1 MEMEKKVDDKRL
13 SSVLNSIQIALD
25 GYDDIFSDFDPS
37 PYSQRI
43 LSDDFIKEIQKRYIE
58 TKKGDFEVRFSLP
71 DKLRDQKTESLIKKR
86 LKEYFTAQLKEM
98 ENEIERK
105 KQSGMIKFAIGF
117 LLLAG
122 EVINRFYTKNDIVFD
137 ILSVLLVPAG
147 WYGMFSGLESFFD
160 LPQRTH
166 DQRRFMR
173 KFRDAIYLF
182 VSEETVVKHIE
193 STSDQKPLE
202 VFMQDES

>member
-1 MEMEKKVDDKRL
+1 MELEKKVEDKRL

-37 PYSQRI
+37 PYSQRV
-43 LSDDFIKEIQKRYIE
+43 LSDDFVKEIQKRYIE

-71 DKLRDQKTESLIKKR
+71 VKLRNPKTEALIKKR
-86 LKEYFTAQLKEM
+86 LKEYFTAQYKEV
-98 ENEIERK
+98 ENELEK
-105 KQSGMIKFAIGF
+105 KKRTGILKFVIGF

-122 EVINRFYTKNDIVFD
+122 EVINRFYTKNDILFD
-137 ILSVLLVPAG
+137 ILSVLFVPAG

-160 LPQRTH
+160 LPQRYS
-166 DQRRFMR
+166 DQKRFLK

-182 VSEETVVKHIE
+182 VSEEAVVKSIE
-193 STSDQKPLE
+193 TTSDQTPLE
-202 VFMQDES
+202 IFMQDKS

>member
-1 MEMEKKVDDKRL
+1 MEMEKKVEDNRF

-37 PYSQRI
+37 PYNHRV
-43 LSDDFIKEIQKRYIE
+43 LSDDFIKEIQKRYVE

-71 DKLRDQKTESLIKKR
+71 EKSRNPKIESLIKKR
-86 LKEYFTAQLKEM
+86 FKEYFTIQLKAM
-98 ENEIERK
+98 EEEVEQK
-105 KQSGMIKFAIGF
+105 KRIGALKFVIGF
-117 LLLAG
+117 FLLAG
-122 EVINRFYTKNDIVFD
+122 EVVNRFYTQSDIIFD
-137 ILSVLLVPAG
+137 ILSVLFVPAG

-160 LPQRTH
+160 MPQKTK
-166 DQRRFMR
+166 DQRRFLR
-173 KFRDAIYLF
+173 KFRDANYLF
-182 VSEETVVKHIE
+182 VSEEEAVRHIE